1 MFPHATGTYPPKAA
15 IEVRGLCKRFGK
27 TSALDGVDLTV
38 ASGTVCGLL
47 GPNGAGKTTLVR
59 ILATLSPPDAGHARV
74 AGVDVVLEPA
84 RVRANIALTGQ
95 YASVDELMSG
105 RENLEMFARLH
116 RMRGPAVRRRA
127 EELLERFGLRDAAG
141 RAVRTYSGGMRR
153 KLDLAVSLVVP
164 PAVIFLDEPTTGLD
178 PQSRYALW
186 DSVRELVR
194 AGTTILLTS
203 QYLDEADHLADRIA
217 ILGNPDGAGG
227 RVIAEGTPS
236 ALKSSL
242 GRGYIDLTVR
252 HAEQLARAAEA
263 LARTGGGAVEVQH
276 ELRRITMATGP
287 STGSSTAPGTAV
299 LTAALRELGA
309 LGIAVEDLALR
320 RPRLDEVF
328 IGLMAAP
335 ATPGKAT

>member
-1 MFPHATGTYPPKAA
+1 MLPHPNGTRPPEAA
-15 IEVRGLCKRFGK
+15 IEVRGLHKRFGK
-27 TSALDGVDLTV
+27 TSALDGVDLTI
-38 ASGTVCGLL
+38 APGTVCGLL

-59 ILATLSPPDAGHARV
+59 ILATLSPPDGGHARV
-74 AGVDVVLEPA
+74 AGFDVVLNPA

-105 RENLEMFARLH
+105 RENLKMFARLH

-127 EELLERFGLRDAAG
+127 EELLERFGLQDAAG

-203 QYLDEADHLADRIA
+203 QYLDEADHLSDRIA
-217 ILGNPDGAGG
+217 VLGNPDGAGG

-252 HAEQLARAAEA
+252 HADQVALAAEA
-263 LARTGGGAVEVQH
+263 LVRTGSGAVEVH
-276 ELRRITMATGP
+276 RELRKITLATSR
-287 STGSSTAPGTAV
+287 STGPGTAV
-299 LTAALRELGA
+299 LTAALRELEA
-309 LGIAVEDLALR
+309 SDVAVEDLALR
-320 RPRLDEVF
+320 RPTLDEVF
-328 IGLMAAP
+328 IGLVATP
-335 ATPGKAT
+335 ATTTEEAA

>member
-1 MFPHATGTYPPKAA
+1 MLPHTTGSRPSEAA
-15 IEVRGLCKRFGK
+15 IEVRGLRKLFG
-27 TSALDGVDLTV
+27 TTTALDGVDLTV
-38 ASGTVCGLL
+38 APGTVCGLL

-59 ILATLSPPDAGHARV
+59 ILATLSLPDGGHARV
-74 AGVDVVLEPA
+74 AGLDVTRDPA
-84 RVRANIALTGQ
+84 RVRAAISLTGQ
-95 YASVDELMSG
+95 YASVDELITG

-127 EELLERFGLRDAAG
+127 EELLERFGLQDAAG

-178 PQSRYALW
+178 PQSRYGLW

-194 AGTTILLTS
+194 GGTTILLTS
-203 QYLDEADHLADRIA
+203 QYLDEADHLSDRIA
-217 ILGNPDGAGG
+217 VLGNPDGTGG
-227 RVIAEGTPS
+227 RVIAEGTSS

-252 HAEQLARAAEA
+252 HADQLARAAEA
-263 LARTGGGAVEVQH
+263 LVRTGAGPVEVHH
-276 ELRRITMATGP
+276 ELRRVTLATGR
-287 STGSSTAPGTAV
+287 STGPGTTV
-299 LTAALRELGA
+299 LTAALSELEASGV
-309 LGIAVEDLALR
+309 AVEDLALR
-320 RPRLDEVF
+320 RPTLDEVF

-335 ATPGKAT
+335 DTTEKAV